1 MKNAWREMR
10 KNDIIANLIKFI
22 LLKNQNGWV
31 GGGSSSFLGVF
42 RKKNVEWRKLDANCP
57 WAAGNM

>member
-1 MKNAWREMR
+1 MR
-10 KNDIIANLIKFI
+10 KNDIIANFIKFHLH
-22 LLKNQNGWV
+22 LLRNQNGDG
-31 GGGSSSFLGVF
+31 GGGSSNFLKVF